1 MGRIHRIG
9 QDREVH
15 VFNFVA
21 INTEEGKVL
30 HRLLEKINQIKK
42 DLQTDRIFHVIGT
55 FPRVGN
61 LKPQDVL
68 REAAVNPRRA
78 EVVLDKVER
87 LTAEELTKFVDA
99 T

>member
-21 INTEEGKVL
+21 INTEEGRVL

-42 DLQTDRIFHVIGT
+42 DLQTDRIFDVIGT
-55 FPRVGN
+55 FLRVEN
-61 LKPQDVL
+61 LNPQDVL
-68 REAAVNPRRA
+68 REAACQSSDEPRTSWTRS
-78 EVVLDKVER
+78 R
-87 LTAEELTKFVDA
+87 S
-99 T
+99 